1 MDDTDSNSSPQQ
13 LESDRRLES
22 EQQLKSELRSDTG
35 DPVLEAMGAAVG
47 ALRRFSNHATEILE
61 AFDRAAGMRETG
73 ASYRQIASEEPLF
86 VDFSSGAFRELY
98 EALSALRRKQARA
111 LYEEGMTMAQLGR
124 LLGVTRQR
132 IAVLLD
138 TTRKQPDD

>member
-1 MDDTDSNSSPQQ
+1 
-13 LESDRRLES
+13 
-22 EQQLKSELRSDTG
+22 
-35 DPVLEAMGAAVG
+35 MGGAVG
-47 ALRRFSNHATEILE
+47 ALRRFAKHTTDVLE

-73 ASYRQIASEEPLF
+73 SSYREIAEEERLF
-86 VDFSSGAFRELY
+86 VDFACGPYRELQ
-98 EALSALRRKQARA
+98 EAVSALRRSQVRT

-138 TTRKQPDD
+138 DKDKRPDA

>member
-1 MDDTDSNSSPQQ
+1 MTDADLNSPPHHSPT
-13 LESDRRLES
+13 S
-22 EQQLKSELRSDTG
+22 
-35 DPVLEAMGAAVG
+35 DPVLDAMGGAVG
-47 ALRRFSNHATEILE
+47 ALRRFAHHTTDVLE

-73 ASYRQIASEEPLF
+73 TSYRQIAEQERLF
-86 VDFSSGAFRELY
+86 VDFVNGPYRELLD
-98 EALSALRRKQARA
+98 AVSSLRRRQVRA

-138 TTRKQPDD
+138 DRKRPGD